1 MRPLLL
7 LLLVSPRLARVRL
20 VVTSEVREPANTTC
34 GFADESEGW
43 LNEQP
48 IEFFDNNNNNIG
60 DNDND
65 AFR

>member
-34 GFADESEGW
+34 GFADETEGW

-48 IEFFDNNNNNIG
+48 IEFFDNNHNNIG
-60 DNDND
+60 DND